1 MDRVRAAGGAANCG
15 VAEAKH
21 SPPQTTT
28 VRVDRMLNRLL
39 CVLRVS
45 SESPLESHTV
55 EEARWQVEA
64 RGGQENCNKV
74 YRRSYAGSLSDGES
88 PVSGASI
95 AGRRA
100 DGPIR
105 WSSSSS
111 SSSADAAAVQT
122 QCGGGG
128 GTGWWYIEYSPRRA
142 RGAAAALQQQDDG
155 TAQRERERLRWWC
168 CGGGTRSWRSQNESA
183 SASSS
188 SAAACSDLT
197 ERAAAAAAVR
207 LECSGALATPCNAPS
222 RLLASPSESSWRH
235 PARALGVTQRELL
248 APPSEL
254 LKSSQGSPAVSPRVA
269 ASRRVTRRWLPR
281 APRAAC

>member
-1 MDRVRAAGGAANCG
+1 MEGLTSGCARTYPLTTRCPRCTSSTGRRRTCTGLAEMDRVRAAGGAANCG

-55 EEARWQVEA
+55 GEARWQVEA
-64 RGGQENCNKV
+64 RGGQENCNKFF
-74 YRRSYAGSLSDGES
+74 RRSYAGSLSDGES

-111 SSSADAAAVQT
+111 SSSADAMRRW
-122 QCGGGG
+122 
-128 GTGWWYIEYSPRRA
+128 WWYRVVVHRVQPATGAGSS
-142 RGAAAALQQQDDG
+142 GSVAAAG
-155 TAQRERERLRWWC
+155 
-168 CGGGTRSWRSQNESA
+168 
-183 SASSS
+183 
-188 SAAACSDLT
+188 
-197 ERAAAAAAVR
+197 
-207 LECSGALATPCNAPS
+207 
-222 RLLASPSESSWRH
+222 
-235 PARALGVTQRELL
+235 
-248 APPSEL
+248 
-254 LKSSQGSPAVSPRVA
+254 
-269 ASRRVTRRWLPR
+269 
-281 APRAAC
+281 